1 MPSVSVKHQVLDAVQ
16 RLPDDINFKDV
27 NEEIALLSAVAEAE
41 EDIKNGNVIG
51 NDEMKARLDDWLDG

>member
-1 MPSVSVKHQVLDAVQ
+1 MPSVTVKQQVLHAVQ
-16 RLPDDINFKDV
+16 RLPDDIDFKDV

-41 EDIKNGNVIG
+41 EDIKNGKVIG